1 MKKHC
6 VLNKLFRV
14 RKGDKTYMYLLEER
28 KGEGRG
34 WDGMKMLK
42 KFCPN

>member
-14 RKGDKTYMYLLEER
+14 RKGDKTYMYILEER
-28 KGEGRG
+28 KGEGMG
-34 WDGMKMLK
+34 WDEDAEEILS
-42 KFCPN
+42 

>member
-1 MKKHC
+1 MSYKMMKKHC

-14 RKGDKTYMYLLEER
+14 RKGDKTYMYILEER

-34 WDGMKMLK
+34 GDGMG
-42 KFCPN
+42 